1 MKQNTELI
9 NSSTNEVSSLTKFPS
24 TIYQSNEQ
32 FTSQST
38 LILTKEAFNSYLYT
52 VNSFLSCKQYKTAIK
67 FIQTKEEEFT
77 KDQSQYYTIFNLKFK
92 CYYKIL
98 DKKIISLKS
107 KKSKQNAAHSNNS
120 INRRLKSI
128 ERIIKKLKSMI
139 NEQITKIKD
148 TKVSEMAK
156 EIIIM
161 NYCELLY
168 HQARVSK
175 IQKQTQD
182 ACAFLSIAN
191 NLLLNIVDYCKDPYT
206 LSLYEQILLFMS
218 VILIED
224 KSYFTAIE
232 YNHINLKICL
242 KEIMIRTINNDN
254 QIYFHEYPDIMKH
267 LSKIICN
274 IISCFYH
281 IGLCSEHLEEYI
293 HSIESY
299 KETRWF
305 CMEFYSIIPY
315 TMMKL
320 MKETEKVC
328 VQYYNYYRNKHRN
341 IIRAKRRKTRI
352 NYAKIAKNK
361 KLAQISS
368 GVVSLEK
375 YNALQSYLLHNQN
388 DNTTKNKEAKTI
400 NSVSLFAS
408 DNRYKEN
415 GMLSSIVLYNDLLS
429 KKYKQFLYESNDL
442 NFNYLSRDASNKLEK
457 YNIKLL
463 SRSHIKQVLLAQ
475 DNNITTKKTRN
486 QIASNSNNA
495 KGNNTYT
502 KELSSRSM
510 INFHHHDIYNSNS
523 SNRRVDKTTKQS
535 SLCKNYSMSSL
546 TNTTRVAKQ
555 GLNSSF
561 GIYDQRQSRTPDRAE
576 LSKYLNKHCKK
587 EAVPKYKV
595 KDSYVFS
602 KTFREKQRFIE
613 KMENKE
619 IKFQRNIIKLKN
631 KDNYYL
637 HKALFEENNLDI
649 KKIEG
654 EAEHLFKE
662 INEKVNEEIKNKH
675 KEYEPFKRNEELE
688 QVLRKKAQVENCL
701 FKSLDVKQIQ
711 KLQELEKRANTLRK
725 EFSQKDITTT
735 SNMLSNNSNLP
746 SVPYICSEKDTPNNN
761 KINKKNNQL
770 LSTLNRDI
778 FNCEQKYQ
786 YYEQLLHKKK

>member
-1 MKQNTELI
+1 MKPNIDLI
-9 NSSTNEVSSLTKFPS
+9 NSSSNEISSLTKIPS

-38 LILTKEAFNSYLYT
+38 LILTKETFKSYLYT
-52 VNSFLSCKQYKTAIK
+52 VNSFLSCGQYKTAIK
-67 FIQTKEEEFT
+67 FIHTKEEEFT
-77 KDQSQYYTIFNLKFK
+77 KDETQYYTIFNLKFK

-98 DKKIISLKS
+98 DKKITSLKS
-107 KKSKQNAAHSNNS
+107 KKSKSNALHSNS
-120 INRRLKSI
+120 SVNRRLKSI
-128 ERIIKKLKSMI
+128 ERIIKKLKALI
-139 NEQITKIKD
+139 NEQISKIKTTKIN
-148 TKVSEMAK
+148 EMAK
-156 EIIIM
+156 ELIIM

-206 LSLYEQILLFMS
+206 LSLYQQILLFMS

-242 KEIMIRTINNDN
+242 KEIMFRTINNDN
-254 QIYFHEYPDIMKH
+254 QLYFHEHPDIMKH

-281 IGLCSEHLEEYI
+281 IGLCSEHLEEYV
-293 HSIESY
+293 HGIESY

-305 CMEFYSIIPY
+305 SMEFYSIIPY
-315 TMMKL
+315 KMMKL

-328 VQYYNYYRNKHRN
+328 VQYYNYFKNKNRN
-341 IIRAKRRKTRI
+341 IIRAKRKKTRI

-388 DNTTKNKEAKTI
+388 ENMTKSKEAKTI
-400 NSVSLFAS
+400 NSLSLFAS

-429 KKYKQFLYESNDL
+429 KKYKQFLYETNDL
-442 NFNYLSRDASNKLEK
+442 NFNYLSRDASNKLER

-463 SRSHIKQVLLAQ
+463 SRSHIKQVILAQ
-475 DNNITTKKTRN
+475 NDSTKRTRN
-486 QIASNSNNA
+486 QILNSSNA
-495 KGNNTYT
+495 KLNSTYT
-502 KELSSRSM
+502 KDLSSQSM
-510 INFHHHDIYNSNS
+510 INFHHHDIHNLNS
-523 SNRRVDKTTKQS
+523 SSKRVNKTTKHSS
-535 SLCKNYSMSSL
+535 SLGKNYSVSSL
-546 TNTTRVAKQ
+546 SSTSRFAKQ

-561 GIYDQRQSRTPDRAE
+561 RMNEEPQSKTPDRVE

-587 EAVPKYKV
+587 EIVPKYQV
-595 KDSYVFS
+595 KNSYVFS
-602 KTFREKQRFIE
+602 KTFREKQRFLE

-619 IKFQRNIIKLKN
+619 IKFQRNIMKLKN
-631 KDNYYL
+631 NDNYYL
-637 HKALFEENNLDI
+637 HKALFDENNFDI
-649 KKIEG
+649 KKIEI
-654 EAEHLFKE
+654 EAENLFKE
-662 INEKVNEEIKNKH
+662 INDKVNEEIKIKH
-675 KEYEPFKRNEELE
+675 KEYESFKRNEELE
-688 QVLRKKAQVENCL
+688 HILRKKAQVENCL
-701 FKSLDVKQIQ
+701 YKSLSGKQIQ
-711 KLQELEKRANTLRK
+711 KLNELEKQANMLRK
-725 EFSQKDITTT
+725 EFNQKDITTT
-735 SNMLSNNSNLP
+735 SNMISNNSNMP
-746 SVPYICSEKDTPNNN
+746 SVPYMCSEKDASDST
-761 KINKKNNQL
+761 KINKKNNQM
-770 LSTLNRDI
+770 LSTLNKDI
-778 FNCEQKYQ
+778 FNCEKKYH
-786 YYEQLLHKKK
+786 YYEQLLHKQK